1 MSEITTKPKSS
12 QELIVLDDTVLN
24 TVLEQLSE
32 GKTLASIKKEGILP
46 CSLKKFYDFL
56 NQENNKEL
64 KAKVESCRKIGIQ
77 NIVDH
82 LLDVYQAD
90 INSETLDPNL
100 ISWIREKTKF
110 ITWIASKS
118 TDLYSDKKIE
128 SYQIVGSSRA
138 VKPKTILDK
147 IDEKNVAAKNQLSS
161 LITKNLNFDVA
172 ISQLKHEFPTATS
185 IEKRDEWITGSNWKK
200 SYSKEVIV
208 VKFANDSSIMFELD
222 YKGEKRIFRVYDVEE
237 LKMTNEQKVE
247 RLVKR
252 VG

>member
-12 QELIVLDDTVLN
+12 QELIVLDDTILSE
-24 TVLEQLSE
+24 VLEQLSE

-46 CSLKKFYDFL
+46 ISLKKFYDFL

-110 ITWIASKS
+110 IQWIAGKTS
-118 TDLYSDKKIE
+118 DLYSDKKDLTLN
-128 SYQIVGSSRA
+128 
-138 VKPKTILDK
+138 KTT
-147 IDEKNVAAKNQLSS
+147 NN
-161 LITKNLNFDVA
+161 
-172 ISQLKHEFPTATS
+172 
-185 IEKRDEWITGSNWKK
+185 
-200 SYSKEVIV
+200 IV
-208 VKFANDSSIMFELD
+208 VSWLDSPEL
-222 YKGEKRIFRVYDVEE
+222 
-237 LKMTNEQKVE
+237 EQKYTQYE
-247 RLVKR
+247 NVKEEKKEIIDQ
-252 VG
+252 